1 MEKSYQHLKSKRKT
15 TPLLR
20 SKTRRNLKKV
30 EEIPLNEQQKKLLE
44 DIKIADIASLLE
56 TEENRSSSEENPL
69 NEQQKKLP
77 EDIEIADIAS
87 LLETEENRS
96 SSEENPLNKE
106 DPLNEEYELSNGV
119 KIGMVV
125 VIAGLVI
132 AIIVVNNN

>member
-69 NEQQKKLP
+69 N
-77 EDIEIADIAS
+77 
-87 LLETEENRS
+87 
-96 SSEENPLNKE
+96 KE